1 MLKLLERNIASIE
14 ERMVLIAPRQS
25 AIGWFFQDVRVDP
38 VRRRRLLHTMQRLRG
53 RIYLDDGAI
62 GPEDLSPDGRHRT
75 PEDDKSWHLL
85 MLDPRGRVSACV
97 WYLEHT
103 ATAAFEHLRAR
114 HTPLAG
120 HQQWGGR
127 LWRAVESELEIA
139 RAHQL
144 RYAEVGG
151 WAVSADSRR
160 TSEGLLLAL
169 AAYSLGRIGN
179 GTLGM
184 TTATVRHASATILRR
199 LGGSPLEADGETIP
213 SYFDP
218 RYKCQMEMLRF
229 DSRRP
234 SGRYAALV
242 DSLKDKLARV
252 NVLATNRVALGAG
265 ATSWHEGRIPG
276 RQFAAA

>member
-14 ERMVLIAPRQS
+14 ERLVLIAPRQS

-53 RIYLDDGAI
+53 RVYLDDGAI
-62 GPEDLSPDGRHRT
+62 DPEDLSPDGRHRT

-97 WYLEHT
+97 WYLEHA

-151 WAVSADSRR
+151 WAVSADSRC

-199 LGGSPLEADGETIP
+199 LGGSPLETDGETIP
-213 SYFDP
+213 PYFDP

-234 SGRYAALV
+234 SGRYAGLV
-242 DSLKDKLARV
+242 DNLKDKLARV
-252 NVLATNRVALGAG
+252 NVLATNRVALSAG
-265 ATSWHEGRIPG
+265 AASWHGGSIQGRH
-276 RQFAAA
+276 FAAA

>member
-14 ERMVLIAPRQS
+14 QRLVLIAPKQS
-25 AIGWFFQDVRVDP
+25 AIGWYFQDVRVDP
-38 VRRRRLLHTMQRLRG
+38 ARRRRLLHTMQRLRG
-53 RIYLDDGAI
+53 SIYLHDGAI
-62 GPEDLSPDGRHRT
+62 RREDLSADGRHHT

-85 MLDPRGRVSACV
+85 MMNARGRVSACV

-103 ATAAFEHLRAR
+103 TSAAFEHLRAR

-127 LWRAVESELEIA
+127 LWRAVESELALA
-139 RAHQL
+139 REHQL

-151 WAVSADSRR
+151 WAVSADARCS
-160 TSEGLLLAL
+160 SEGLLLAL

-184 TTATVRHASATILRR
+184 TTATVRHASSTILRR

-218 RYKCQMEMLRF
+218 RYKCQMELLRF
-229 DSRRP
+229 DSRQP
-234 SGRYAALV
+234 SGRYTPLIEG
-242 DSLKDKLARV
+242 LKEKLARV
-252 NVLATNRVALGAG
+252 NVLASHQLPLAAG
-265 ATSWHEGRIPG
+265 ATSWHGDRITG

>member
-14 ERMVLIAPRQS
+14 ERMVLIAPRRS

-38 VRRRRLLHTMQRLRG
+38 ARRRRLLHTMQRLRG
-53 RIYLDDGAI
+53 RIYLHDGAI

-85 MLDPRGRVSACV
+85 MLDPSGRVSACV
-97 WYLEHT
+97 WYLEHA
-103 ATAAFEHLRAR
+103 ATAAFEHLRAH

-127 LWRAVESELEIA
+127 LWRAVESELALA
-139 RAHQL
+139 RMHQL

-151 WAVSADSRR
+151 WAVSAASRC

-184 TTATVRHASATILRR
+184 TTATARHASATILRR
-199 LGGSPLEADGETIP
+199 LGGAPLEADGETIP

-242 DSLKDKLARV
+242 DRLKDKLASV
-252 NVLATNRVALGAG
+252 NVLATNRVAFGAG
-265 ATSWHEGRIPG
+265 ATSWHEDRIPG

>member
-14 ERMVLIAPRQS
+14 ERLVLIAPRQS
-25 AIGWFFQDVRVDP
+25 AIGWYFQDVHVDP
-38 VRRRRLLHTMQRLRG
+38 TRRRRLLHTMQRLRG

-62 GPEDLSPDGRHRT
+62 CREDLSVDGRHQT

-85 MLDPRGRVSACV
+85 MLNGHGRVSACV

-103 ATAAFEHLRAR
+103 ATAAFDHLRAR

-127 LWRAVESELEIA
+127 LWRAVESELAIA
-139 RAHQL
+139 REHRL

-184 TTATVRHASATILRR
+184 TTATVRHASSTILRR
-199 LGGSPLEADGETIP
+199 LGGAPLEADGEMIP

-218 RYKCQMEMLRF
+218 RYRCQMEMLRF
-229 DSRRP
+229 DSRQP
-234 SGRYAALV
+234 SGRYAPLI
-242 DSLKDKLARV
+242 DRLKDKLARV
-252 NVLATNRVALGAG
+252 SVLAKSPVPFRAG
-265 ATSWHEGRIPG
+265 TTPWHGGRIPG
-276 RQFAAA
+276 RQLAVA

>member
-14 ERMVLIAPRQS
+14 ERLVLIAPRQS
-25 AIGWFFQDVRVDP
+25 AIGWYFQDIHIDP
-38 VRRRRLLHTMQRLRG
+38 ARRRRLLHTMQRLRG

-62 GPEDLSPDGRHRT
+62 RRDDLSSDGRHRT

-85 MLDPRGRVSACV
+85 MLNARGRVSACV

-114 HTPLAG
+114 HTPLAC

-127 LWRAVESELEIA
+127 LWRAVESELAVA
-139 RAHQL
+139 REHQL

-151 WAVSADSRR
+151 WAVSADSRC

-184 TTATVRHASATILRR
+184 TTATVRHASSTILRR
-199 LGGSPLEADGETIP
+199 LGGAPLEADGETIP

-229 DSRRP
+229 DSRQP
-234 SGRYAALV
+234 SGRYAPLI
-242 DSLKDKLARV
+242 DRLKDKLAQV
-252 NVLATNRVALGAG
+252 NVLATNQLPLGAG
-265 ATSWHEGRIPG
+265 TPSWHGDRMAG
-276 RQFAAA
+276 RQLAAA